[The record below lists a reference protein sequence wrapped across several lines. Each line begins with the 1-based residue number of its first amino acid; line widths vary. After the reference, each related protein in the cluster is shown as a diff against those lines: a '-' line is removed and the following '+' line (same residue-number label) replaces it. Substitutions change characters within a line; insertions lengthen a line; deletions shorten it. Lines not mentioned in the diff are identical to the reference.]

1 MNDMKNVKE
10 DYSQN
15 SISNEDIEQNKV
27 NEEMV
32 GQGVKGGCMEN
43 ESEIST
49 EKDGYDRENE
59 IVSDERNSKK
69 NEDGVKEIHENNE
82 AQNKNRYGFRDIVDS
97 NNGIFFIK
105 FNNDEGIEYVMNNG
119 PWLVKNKPLI
129 VQKWD
134 INMRLDKT
142 EPEVISLWIKLCNEA
157 WTNKD
162 ISALASR
169 IDKPIKMDVVTASM
183 CKMGVGRFG
192 YSRVLIEVS
201 ARKPLHYVI
210 DVVYKNGAKEFICK
224 KIVKVVYDW
233 KPPCC
238 NNCCVFGHF
247 DYQCRKN
254 KINTRKEERGKNVDV
269 KRRNEDTTRKNEVMR
284 KVIMKGSFLSNIK
297 EKLNDNRIPIRAEK
311 IPQKKAWS
319 VHGEILSAMKRSAN
333 KYSVLD
339 LYDETEIIELQ
350 EIKNKERMEEGIR
363 KEVDDVFNDM
373 SGIAEYME
381 NDGVNGILLDPFQF
395 SYPKRNLTMEEIVN
409 KFIEKGKREHE
420 EMGAFI
426 REFRTT
432 NELLLKDRNN
442 SLSELEFEVY
452 GLSRAINKAQMV
464 GCEAKGLSVGN
475 QDKRKLCK
483 VFSAIWELVDT
494 VKKTLEL
501 GARGVE

>member
-1 MNDMKNVKE
+1 MW
-10 DYSQN
+10 S
-15 SISNEDIEQNKV
+15 
-27 NEEMV
+27 
-32 GQGVKGGCMEN
+32 
-43 ESEIST
+43 
-49 EKDGYDRENE
+49 
-59 IVSDERNSKK
+59 
-69 NEDGVKEIHENNE
+69 
-82 AQNKNRYGFRDIVDS
+82 RYGFRDIVDS

-129 VQKWD
+129 AQKWD

-142 EPEVISLWIKLCNEA
+142 KPEVIPLWIKLCNVPLEA
-157 WTNKD
+157 WTNKG

-169 IDKPIKMDVVTASM
+169 IDKPVKMDVVTASM

-210 DVVYKNGAKEFICK
+210 DVVYKNGAKEVICK

-238 NNCCVFGHF
+238 NNCYVFGHF

-254 KINTRKEERGKNVDV
+254 KINTRKEERGKNVDA
-269 KRRNEDTTRKNEVMR
+269 KRRNEDTTRKNESNEKSDNEGFIPVQHKR
-284 KVIMKGSFLSNIK
+284 KVGMNKK
-297 EKLNDNRIPIRAEK
+297 NDNRIPTHAEK
-311 IPQKKAWS
+311 TPQKKAWS
-319 VHGEILSAMKRSAN
+319 VHGEILSAMKRLAN

-350 EIKNKERMEEGIR
+350 EIKNKERVEEGIR
-363 KEVDDVFNDM
+363 KEVDDVFSDM

-420 EMGAFI
+420 KMGAFI

-432 NELLLKDRNN
+432 KELLLKERNN
-442 SLSELEFEVY
+442 SLSVLFRKVWAVM
-452 GLSRAINKAQMV
+452 GNQLMPKLV
-464 GCEAKGLSVGN
+464 GCEDLKG
-475 QDKRKLCK
+475 
-483 VFSAIWELVDT
+483 
-494 VKKTLEL
+494 
-501 GARGVE
+501 